1 MNVEHA
7 TRRCAA
13 LLLFVAGLG
22 GFVLAQ
28 DSPHAVGMGD
38 LWDPAH
44 NTRNASD
51 METLRTQGEA
61 RNRQLENQH
70 QQNEAEREGQRGA
83 RDMLD
88 QLGGTMGVDLLLD
101 GKAAMDAF
109 RDLTPG
115 DSQYDPDYSPP
126 GAPDVP
132 SSCAGS
138 DGCGECYQ
146 KAQND
151 INFMRFNLEK
161 LRTTCRQAENAAD
174 LAMKFGDDVSS
185 VHGALGLAWQSEKL
199 GIIKKVE
206 HLKQTCNQKYEGMM
220 TGTEKAIR
228 EMDRCEAQFFNN
240 RDWYDRYG
248 FLYYQF
254 LRARYEPE
262 K

>member
-1 MNVEHA
+1 MNVERA
-7 TRRCAA
+7 TRRFAA
-13 LLLFVAGLG
+13 LLLCVAVLG
-22 GFVLAQ
+22 GFLLAE

-44 NTRNASD
+44 N
-51 METLRTQGEA
+51 
-61 RNRQLENQH
+61 
-70 QQNEAEREGQRGA
+70 GA
-83 RDMLD
+83 GDMLGD
-88 QLGGTMGVDLLLD
+88 LSERVGVDLLLD
-101 GKAAMDAF
+101 GKAMMDAF

-126 GAPDVP
+126 GSPDVP

-138 DGCGECYQ
+138 DGCGECSS
-146 KAQND
+146 KAQHD

-174 LAMKFGDDVSS
+174 LAM
-185 VHGALGLAWQSEKL
+185 
-199 GIIKKVE
+199 
-206 HLKQTCNQKYEGMM
+206 TCKQKYEGMM